1 MVASTDAGAEPGLLS
16 EQAYRSI
23 RDLVVTLVLAPG
35 SVLSEA
41 DLMARL
47 QMGRTPIREALRTLA
62 RERLIEVYPR
72 RGIFVAGVDARDLT
86 SLSEARALLEPA
98 AARLAA
104 ARLTDADRADIDGLL
119 RELDGLGPRPDER
132 ELIALDQKL
141 HRFVY
146 RACRNSFLE
155 SALDEHY
162 TIALRIWFLALDRLD
177 HLGDAVREHRAIL
190 GAIRDGD
197 ADKAAQTMAEHI
209 HGFESSIR
217 QAL

>member
-1 MVASTDAGAEPGLLS
+1 MVAATADEVEPELLS
-16 EQAYRSI
+16 QQAYRSI
-23 RDLVVTLVLAPG
+23 RDLIVTLDLAPG
-35 SVLSEA
+35 SVVSEA
-41 DLMARL
+41 ELMGRL
-47 QMGRTPIREALRTLA
+47 RMGRTPIREALRALA
-62 RERLIEVYPR
+62 RERLVEVFPR

-104 ARLTDADRADIDGLL
+104 SRLTAADRDDIDDLL
-119 RELDGLGPRPDER
+119 RELDGLGPEPDER
-132 ELIALDQKL
+132 ELIALDQRL

-146 RACRNSFLE
+146 RASRNRFLE
-155 SALDEHY
+155 GALEEYY
-162 TIALRIWFLALDRLD
+162 THALRIWFLALDRLD

-197 ADKAAQTMAEHI
+197 ADKAAQTMSEHI
-209 HGFESSIR
+209 DGFESTIR